1 MAQRP
6 TGQSQQHCRR
16 SNDYRSGRR
25 GHKGE
30 SETEAEDLMEGAEL
44 GALARVFWGFPVLQI
59 LSFTVE
65 QLDERT
71 RPGRPA
77 PRCYLRAARMAKT
90 SCNPFLIGSRS

>member
-1 MAQRP
+1 
-6 TGQSQQHCRR
+6 
-16 SNDYRSGRR
+16 
-25 GHKGE
+25 
-30 SETEAEDLMEGAEL
+30 MEGAEL

-77 PRCYLRAARMAKT
+77 PRCLP
-90 SCNPFLIGSRS
+90 SCRENGQDFLQSLLNRKQIRRIRGGGLSKWERGL